1 MKVTGVFLICWS
13 YDILD
18 NVNDNEKYI
27 INDVIIVYITNNY
40 NIILKYLLYLL
51 LIF

>member
-1 MKVTGVFLICWS
+1 MKITGVFLICWS

-18 NVNDNEKYI
+18 NVNNNEKYI
-27 INDVIIVYITNNY
+27 INDVIMMYITNYN